1 MVGIVRL
8 REVCL
13 GWRGRRSW
21 VRVVEAYDVK
31 APAPRVAQRIEM
43 ILRLDEEPCGSS
55 VGDVARR
62 NRLDN
67 LGATAN
73 QQTAT
78 FFGRG
83 PSSVLDDPLDDRDA
97 QPLHAPVLEVA

>member
-8 REVCL
+8 RQVCL
-13 GWRGRRSW
+13 GRRGRRSW
-21 VRVVEAYDVK
+21 VGVVEPDDFK
-31 APAPRVAQRIEM
+31 APAPRSAQRLEM
-43 ILRLDEEPCGSS
+43 ILRLDEEPCGSP

-73 QQTAT
+73 QQTAA
-78 FFGRG
+78 FFGRR
-83 PSSVLDDPLDDRDA
+83 PASVLDDPLDDRDA
-97 QPLHAPVLEVA
+97 QPLHAPALEVT